1 MSEDVP
7 SWKKEEVNQLTK
19 MLESSPVIGV
29 VNIEGIPA
37 RQMQQMRAKLR
48 DVARIRSSKNTF
60 IEKAIE
66 RAGENRENLEDL
78 EDFVHGQ
85 IALVMTDEN
94 PFKLFNHMEK
104 TKTKAPASGGE
115 TAPED
120 VIVEEGET
128 PFKPGP
134 IVGDLQNVGIPASI
148 KSGSVVIN
156 NTTTVVEEGETI
168 TSQLATMLR
177 RLEIN
182 PITVGLDLKSVYEDG
197 ILYERE
203 DLDIDP
209 SEFVEDIKDSAA
221 SAFALSVG
229 ISYPTREN
237 ITTLVSKSSS
247 DAMGLAFNADI
258 INEETIGSILSQ
270 VSTNMMA
277 LASELDPEA
286 LDEELR
292 EKLGI
297 EIQEKEE
304 ESQEETQEKDD
315 KEEDQDG
322 EQGEE
327 EGQKES
333 QDEDQEDKD
342 QEDEE

>member
-7 SWKKEEVNQLTK
+7 SWKKVEVDELTK

-48 DVARIRSSKNTF
+48 EVARIRSSKNTF
-60 IEKAIE
+60 IEKAIN
-66 RAGENRENLEDL
+66 RAKENRENLEDL
-78 EDFVHGQ
+78 QDFVQGQ
-85 IALVMTDEN
+85 IALVMTDLN
-94 PFKLFNHMEK
+94 PFKLFNRMEK

-120 VIVEEGET
+120 VKVEEGET

-148 KSGSVVIN
+148 KSGKVVIN
-156 NTTTVVEEGETI
+156 KTKTVVEEGETI
-168 TSQLATMLR
+168 TPQLATMLR

-182 PITVGLDLKSVYEDG
+182 PIIVGLDLRSVYEDG
-197 ILYERE
+197 LLYERD

-209 SEFVEDIKDSAA
+209 SEFIEDLKDSAA

-247 DAMGLAFNADI
+247 DAMSLAFNADI
-258 INEETIGSILSQ
+258 INEETIRPILSQ
-270 VSTNMMA
+270 VSSNMMA
-277 LASELDPEA
+277 LASKLDSEA

-297 EIQEKEE
+297 E
-304 ESQEETQEKDD
+304 ESQEEEQVEEE
-315 KEEDQDG
+315 EEDEDQ
-322 EQGEE
+322 EE
-327 EGQKES
+327 EEKSQKDEDEKEDA
-333 QDEDQEDKD
+333 QDDEDDEDQED
-342 QEDEE
+342 DE

>member
-7 SWKKEEVNQLTK
+7 SWKKEEVNELTD
-19 MLESSPVIGV
+19 MLKSSPVIGV

-48 DVARIRSSKNTF
+48 EFVTIRSSKNTF

-66 RAGENRENLEDL
+66 NAKEDREDL
-78 EDFVHGQ
+78 ESLHDFIEGQ
-85 IALVMTDEN
+85 IALVTTELN
-94 PFKLFNHMEK
+94 PFKLFNRMED

-120 VIVEEGET
+120 VVVEEGDT

-156 NTTTVVEEGETI
+156 KTTTVVEGGETI
-168 TSQLATMLR
+168 EPKLANMLS

-182 PITVGLDLKSVYEDG
+182 PITVGLDLKTVYEDG
-197 ILYERE
+197 ILYERD

-209 SEFVEDIKDSAA
+209 EEFVQDIKDA
-221 SAFALSVG
+221 SASSFALSVG
-229 ISYPTREN
+229 ISYPTEEN

-247 DAMGLAFNADI
+247 DAMSLAYNTDV
-258 INEETIGSILSQ
+258 INEETIGPILSK
-270 VSTNMMA
+270 VTGNMMS
-277 LASELDPEA
+277 LASKLDPEA
-286 LDEELR
+286 LDSELK

-297 EIQEKEE
+297 REE
-304 ESQEETQEKDD
+304 EAET
-315 KEEDQDG
+315 
-322 EQGEE
+322 EE
-327 EGQKES
+327 E
-333 QDEDQEDKD
+333 EDKD
-342 QEDEE
+342 QEDE

>member
-7 SWKKEEVNQLTK
+7 SWKKEEVNELTE
-19 MLESSPVIGV
+19 MLKSSPVIGV

-48 DVARIRSSKNTF
+48 EFVTIRSSKNTF

-66 RAGENRENLEDL
+66 EAKEERESLEDI
-78 EDFVHGQ
+78 EEFIEGQ
-85 IALVMTDEN
+85 IALVTTDLN
-94 PFKLFNHMEK
+94 PFKLFNRMED

-120 VIVEEGET
+120 VVVEEGDT

-134 IVGDLQNVGIPASI
+134 IVGDLQNAGIPASI

-156 NTTTVVEEGETI
+156 QTKTVVEAGETI
-168 TSQLATMLR
+168 DSQLANMLS

-182 PITVGLDLKSVYEDG
+182 PITVGLDLRTVYEDG

-209 SEFVEDIKDSAA
+209 EEFLQDIKDSAA
-221 SAFALSVG
+221 SSFALSVS
-229 ISYPTREN
+229 ISYPTKEN
-237 ITTLVSKSSS
+237 ITTLVSKSST
-247 DAMGLAFNADI
+247 DAMSLAYNADI
-258 INEETIGSILSQ
+258 INEETIVPILSQ
-270 VSTNMMA
+270 VTNNMMA
-277 LASELDPEA
+277 LASELEADA
-286 LDEELR
+286 LDSELK

-297 EIQEKEE
+297 EEEQEDVDGTEE
-304 ESQEETQEKDD
+304 DIDE
-315 KEEDQDG
+315 EEDQ
-322 EQGEE
+322 
-327 EGQKES
+327 
-333 QDEDQEDKD
+333 QDQAQEDD
-342 QEDEE
+342 

>member
-7 SWKKEEVNQLTK
+7 NWKKEEVDQLTK
-19 MLESSPVIGV
+19 MLQSSPVIGV

-48 DVARIRSSKNTF
+48 DVATIRSSKNTF

-66 RAGENRENLEDL
+66 RAEEDRENLEEL
-78 EDFVHGQ
+78 EDSIQGQ
-85 IALVMTDEN
+85 IALVMTDLN
-94 PFKLFNHMEK
+94 PFKLFNRMEK

-120 VIVEEGET
+120 VKVEEGET

-148 KSGSVVIN
+148 KSGKVMIN
-156 NTTTVVEEGETI
+156 KTTTVVEEGETI
-168 TSQLATMLR
+168 NPQLATMLR

-182 PITVGLDLKSVYEDG
+182 PITVGLDLRSVYEDG
-197 ILYERE
+197 ILYDRE

-209 SEFVEDIKDSAA
+209 SEFVEDLKDSAA

-237 ITTLVSKSSS
+237 ITTLVSKSSN
-247 DAMGLAFNADI
+247 DAMSLAFNTDI
-258 INEETIGSILSQ
+258 INEETIRPILSQ
-270 VSTNMMA
+270 VSNNMMA
-277 LASELDPEA
+277 LASKLDTEA
-286 LDEELR
+286 LDEGLK

-297 EIQEKEE
+297 EEERTDEEDEEEDHEE
-304 ESQEETQEKDD
+304 ESDS
-315 KEEDQDG
+315 
-322 EQGEE
+322 EE
-327 EGQKES
+327 EEAGDV
-333 QDEDQEDKD
+333 QDEDQEDED
-342 QEDEE
+342 HEDEEDNEKEE

>member
-7 SWKKEEVNQLTK
+7 SWKKEEVNELTD

-48 DVARIRSSKNTF
+48 EVARIRSSKNTF

-66 RAGENRENLEDL
+66 RAKGDRENLKDL
-78 EDFVHGQ
+78 EDFIEGQ
-85 IALVMTDEN
+85 IALVATDLN
-94 PFKLFNHMEK
+94 PFKLFNRMEK

-115 TAPED
+115 TAPEN
-120 VIVEEGET
+120 VKVKEGET

-148 KSGSVVIN
+148 KSGKVVIN
-156 NTTTVVEEGETI
+156 KTKTVVKEGETI
-168 TSQLATMLR
+168 SPKLATMLR

-182 PITVGLDLKSVYEDG
+182 PITVGLDLRSVYEDG
-197 ILYERE
+197 ILYERD

-209 SEFVEDIKDSAA
+209 SEFLQDLKDSAA

-229 ISYPTREN
+229 ISYPTKEN
-237 ITTLVSKSSS
+237 ITTLVSKSSR
-247 DAMGLAFNADI
+247 DAMSLAFNADI
-258 INEETIGSILSQ
+258 INEETIVPILSQ
-270 VSTNMMA
+270 VSSNMMA
-277 LASELDPEA
+277 LASKVDAEA
-286 LDEELR
+286 LDDELR

-297 EIQEKEE
+297 EEDQ
-304 ESQEETQEKDD
+304 DV
-315 KEEDQDG
+315 EEDQV
-322 EQGEE
+322 EEE
-327 EGQKES
+327 EGQDEEDQGKEEEGEE
-333 QDEDQEDKD
+333 DEDQED
-342 QEDEE
+342 EE

>member
-7 SWKKEEVNQLTK
+7 EWKKNEVDELTK

-48 DVARIRSSKNTF
+48 EVARIRSSKNTL
-60 IEKAIE
+60 IEKALE
-66 RAGENRENLEDL
+66 RAKENRENLEDL
-78 EDFVHGQ
+78 EDFVQGQ
-85 IALVMTDEN
+85 IALVMTDLN
-94 PFKLFNHMEK
+94 PFKLFNRMEK

-120 VIVEEGET
+120 VKVEEGET

-148 KSGSVVIN
+148 KSGKVVIN
-156 NTTTVVEEGETI
+156 KTKTVVEEGETI
-168 TSQLATMLR
+168 TPQLATMLR

-182 PITVGLDLKSVYEDG
+182 PITVGLDLRSVYEDG

-209 SEFVEDIKDSAA
+209 SEFLEDLKDSAA

-247 DAMGLAFNADI
+247 DAMSLAFNADI
-258 INEETIGSILSQ
+258 INEKTIGPILSQ
-270 VSTNMMA
+270 VSSNMMA
-277 LASELDPEA
+277 LASKLDSEA
-286 LDEELR
+286 LDEDLR

-297 EIQEKEE
+297 EESQEEEEVEEDQKEE
-304 ESQEETQEKDD
+304 ESQEESQEDEKE
-315 KEEDQDG
+315 KEEA
-322 EQGEE
+322 
-327 EGQKES
+327 KE
-333 QDEDQEDKD
+333 DEDQKD
-342 QEDEE
+342 DE

>member
-7 SWKKEEVNQLTK
+7 SWKKEEVDELTK

-48 DVARIRSSKNTF
+48 EVARIRSSKNTLL
-60 IEKAIE
+60 EKAIE
-66 RAGENRENLEDL
+66 RAKDNRENLEDI
-78 EDFVHGQ
+78 ERFVEGQ
-85 IALVMTDEN
+85 VALVMTDLN
-94 PFKLFNHMEK
+94 PFKLFNRMEK

-115 TAPED
+115 TAPEN
-120 VIVEEGET
+120 VKVEEGET

-148 KSGSVVIN
+148 KSGKVVIN
-156 NTTTVVEEGETI
+156 KTKTVVKEGETI
-168 TSQLATMLR
+168 TPQLATMLR

-182 PITVGLDLKSVYEDG
+182 PITVGLDLRSVYEEG
-197 ILYERE
+197 LLYERE

-209 SEFVEDIKDSAA
+209 AEFVKDLKDSAA

-237 ITTLVSKSSS
+237 ITTLISKSSR
-247 DAMGLAFNADI
+247 DAMSLAFNADI
-258 INEETIGSILSQ
+258 INEETIRPILSQ
-270 VSTNMMA
+270 VSSNMMA
-277 LASELDPEA
+277 LASKLDKEA

-297 EIQEKEE
+297 EESQDEE
-304 ESQEETQEKDD
+304 EEVQEDESKEGEERQEEDTQED
-315 KEEDQDG
+315 
-322 EQGEE
+322 
-327 EGQKES
+327 EGQE
-333 QDEDQEDKD
+333 DEDQED
-342 QEDEE
+342 EE

>member
-7 SWKKEEVNQLTK
+7 SWKKEEVDELTK

-48 DVARIRSSKNTF
+48 EVARIRSSKNTF
-60 IEKAIE
+60 IEKAIN
-66 RAGENRENLEDL
+66 RAKENRENLEDL
-78 EDFVHGQ
+78 QDFVQGQ
-85 IALVMTDEN
+85 IALVMTDLN
-94 PFKLFNHMEK
+94 PFKLFNRMEK

-120 VIVEEGET
+120 VKVEEGET

-148 KSGSVVIN
+148 KSGKVVIN
-156 NTTTVVEEGETI
+156 KTKTVVEEGETI
-168 TSQLATMLR
+168 TPQLATMLR

-182 PITVGLDLKSVYEDG
+182 PIIVGLDLRSVYEDG
-197 ILYERE
+197 LLYERD

-209 SEFVEDIKDSAA
+209 SEFIEDLKDSAA

-247 DAMGLAFNADI
+247 DAMSLAFNADI
-258 INEETIGSILSQ
+258 INEETIRPILSQ
-270 VSTNMMA
+270 VSSNMMA
-277 LASELDPEA
+277 LASKLDSEA

-297 EIQEKEE
+297 E
-304 ESQEETQEKDD
+304 ESQEEEQVEEEEEDEDQEEEEKSQKDED
-315 KEEDQDG
+315 EKEEAQDD
-322 EQGEE
+322 ED
-327 EGQKES
+327 
-333 QDEDQEDKD
+333 DEDQED
-342 QEDEE
+342 DE

>member
-7 SWKKEEVNQLTK
+7 SWKKDEVEELTK
-19 MLESSPVIGV
+19 MLKSSPVIGV

-37 RQMQQMRAKLR
+37 RQMQQIRAKLR
-48 DVARIRSSKNTF
+48 EVARIRSSKNTF

-66 RAGENRENLEDL
+66 RAKENRENLEDI
-78 EDFVHGQ
+78 EDFVQGQ
-85 IALVMTDEN
+85 IALVMTDLN
-94 PFKLFNHMEK
+94 PFKLFNRMEK

-120 VIVEEGET
+120 VKVEEGET

-148 KSGSVVIN
+148 KSGKVVIN
-156 NTTTVVEEGETI
+156 KTKTVVKEGETI
-168 TSQLATMLR
+168 TPKLATMLR

-182 PITVGLDLKSVYEDG
+182 PITVGLDLRTVYEDG

-209 SEFVEDIKDSAA
+209 SEFIEDLKNSAA

-237 ITTLVSKSSS
+237 ITTLVSKSST
-247 DAMGLAFNADI
+247 DAMSLAFNADI
-258 INEETIGSILSQ
+258 INEKTIRPILSQ
-270 VSTNMMA
+270 VSSNMMA
-277 LASELDPEA
+277 LASKLDKEA

-292 EKLGI
+292 ENLGI
-297 EIQEKEE
+297 EESQEEEQVEEEEKDQEEEE
-304 ESQEETQEKDD
+304 ESQEDEDE
-315 KEEDQDG
+315 KEEDQ
-322 EQGEE
+322 E
-327 EGQKES
+327 
-333 QDEDQEDKD
+333 DEDQKD
-342 QEDEE
+342 DE

>member
-7 SWKKEEVNQLTK
+7 SWKKDEVEELTK
-19 MLESSPVIGV
+19 MLKSSPVIGV

-48 DVARIRSSKNTF
+48 EVARIRSSKNTF

-66 RAGENRENLEDL
+66 RAKENRENLEDI
-78 EDFVHGQ
+78 EDFVQGQ
-85 IALVMTDEN
+85 IALVMTDLN
-94 PFKLFNHMEK
+94 PFKLFNRMEK

-120 VIVEEGET
+120 VKVEEGET

-148 KSGSVVIN
+148 KSGKVVIN
-156 NTTTVVEEGETI
+156 KTKTVVKEGETI
-168 TSQLATMLR
+168 TPKLATMLR

-182 PITVGLDLKSVYEDG
+182 PITVGLDLRTVYEDG

-209 SEFVEDIKDSAA
+209 SEFIEDLKNSAA

-237 ITTLVSKSSS
+237 ITTLVSKSST
-247 DAMGLAFNADI
+247 DAMSLAFNADI
-258 INEETIGSILSQ
+258 INEKTIRPILSQ
-270 VSTNMMA
+270 VSSNMMA
-277 LASELDPEA
+277 LASKLDKEA

-292 EKLGI
+292 ENLGI
-297 EIQEKEE
+297 EESQEEEQVEEEEKDQEEEE
-304 ESQEETQEKDD
+304 ESQEDEDE
-315 KEEDQDG
+315 KEEDQ
-322 EQGEE
+322 E
-327 EGQKES
+327 
-333 QDEDQEDKD
+333 DEDQKD
-342 QEDEE
+342 DE

>member
-7 SWKKEEVNQLTK
+7 SWKKEEVNELTK

-48 DVARIRSSKNTF
+48 EVARIRSSKNTF
-60 IEKAIE
+60 IEKAIK
-66 RAGENRENLEDL
+66 RAKDNREDL
-78 EDFVHGQ
+78 EELQEFIEGQ
-85 IALVMTDEN
+85 IALVMTDLN
-94 PFKLFNHMEK
+94 PFKLFNRMEK

-120 VIVEEGET
+120 VKVEEGET

-148 KSGSVVIN
+148 KSGKVVIN
-156 NTTTVVEEGETI
+156 KTKTVVEEGETI
-168 TSQLATMLR
+168 TPQLATMLR

-182 PITVGLDLKSVYEDG
+182 PITVGLDLRSVYEDG

-209 SEFVEDIKDSAA
+209 NEFVEDLKDSAA
-221 SAFALSVG
+221 SAFALSVS

-237 ITTLVSKSSS
+237 ITTLISKSSS
-247 DAMGLAFNADI
+247 DAMSLAFNADI
-258 INEETIGSILSQ
+258 INAKTIKPILSQ
-270 VSTNMMA
+270 VSSNMMA
-277 LASELDPEA
+277 LASKLDAGA
-286 LDEELR
+286 LDEELKA
-292 EKLGI
+292 ELGI
-297 EIQEKEE
+297 DEEEEEEEEEKEKE
-304 ESQEETQEKDD
+304 NDQEGDDENQED
-315 KEEDQDG
+315 EEDQ
-322 EQGEE
+322 
-327 EGQKES
+327 
-333 QDEDQEDKD
+333 D
-342 QEDEE
+342 QEDEENEDQKDDE

>member
-1 MSEDVP
+1 MNEDVP
-7 SWKKEEVNQLTK
+7 SWKIEEVNELTK
-19 MLESSPVIGV
+19 ILESSPVIGV

-48 DVARIRSSKNTF
+48 EVAKIRSSKNTF

-66 RAGENRENLEDL
+66 RAEENRENLEEL
-78 EDFVHGQ
+78 EDFVEGQ
-85 IALVMTDEN
+85 IALVMTDLN
-94 PFKLFNHMEK
+94 PFKLFNRMEK

-120 VIVEEGET
+120 VKVEEGET

-148 KSGSVVIN
+148 KSGKVMIN
-156 NTTTVVEEGETI
+156 KTKTVVKEGETI
-168 TSQLATMLR
+168 SPQLATMLR

-182 PITVGLDLKSVYEDG
+182 PITVGLDLKSVYEEG
-197 ILYERE
+197 IIYDRE

-209 SEFVEDIKDSAA
+209 SEFIEDLKDSAA

-247 DAMGLAFNADI
+247 DAMSLAFNADI
-258 INEETIGSILSQ
+258 INEETIKPILSQ
-270 VSTNMMA
+270 VSSNMMA
-277 LASELDPEA
+277 LASKLDSEA
-286 LDEELR
+286 LDEELG
-292 EKLGI
+292 EKLGLD
-297 EIQEKEE
+297 KEE
-304 ESQEETQEKDD
+304 EDEE
-315 KEEDQDG
+315 
-322 EQGEE
+322 
-327 EGQKES
+327 
-333 QDEDQEDKD
+333 
-342 QEDEE
+342 QEDEEQEDEKQEDEEQVDEEQEEAQENEEDE

>member
-7 SWKKEEVNQLTK
+7 RWKKDEVDELTK

-48 DVARIRSSKNTF
+48 EVARIRSSKNTF

-66 RAGENRENLEDL
+66 RAKENRESLEDL
-78 EDFVHGQ
+78 EDFVQGQ
-85 IALVMTDEN
+85 IALVMTDLN
-94 PFKLFNHMEK
+94 PFKLFNRMEK

-120 VIVEEGET
+120 VKVEEGET

-148 KSGSVVIN
+148 KSGKVVIN
-156 NTTTVVEEGETI
+156 KTKTVVEEGETI
-168 TSQLATMLR
+168 TPQLATMLR

-182 PITVGLDLKSVYEDG
+182 PITVGLDLRSVYEDG

-209 SEFVEDIKDSAA
+209 SEFLEDLKDSAA

-247 DAMGLAFNADI
+247 DAMSLAFNADI
-258 INEETIGSILSQ
+258 INEETIRPILSQ
-270 VSTNMMA
+270 VSSNMMG
-277 LASELDPEA
+277 LASKLDSEA

-297 EIQEKEE
+297 E
-304 ESQEETQEKDD
+304 ESQED
-315 KEEDQDG
+315 EEV
-322 EQGEE
+322 EEEEE
-327 EGQKES
+327 EGQE
-333 QDEDQEDKD
+333 EDQEDEKEEVQEVEDQKD
-342 QEDEE
+342 DE

>member
-7 SWKKEEVNQLTK
+7 SWKKEEVNELTD

-48 DVARIRSSKNTF
+48 EVAKIRSSKNTF
-60 IEKAIE
+60 IKKAID
-66 RAGENRENLEDL
+66 RAKGDRENLKDL
-78 EDFVHGQ
+78 EDFIEGQ
-85 IALVMTDEN
+85 IALITTDLN
-94 PFKLFNHMEK
+94 PFKVFNRMEK

-120 VIVEEGET
+120 VKVKEGET

-148 KSGSVVIN
+148 KSGKVVIN
-156 NTTTVVEEGETI
+156 KTKTVVKEGETI
-168 TSQLATMLR
+168 SPKLATMLR

-182 PITVGLDLKSVYEDG
+182 PITVGLDLRSVYEDG
-197 ILYERE
+197 ILYERD

-209 SEFVEDIKDSAA
+209 SEFLQDLKDSAA

-247 DAMGLAFNADI
+247 DAMSLAFNADI
-258 INEETIGSILSQ
+258 INEETIVPILSQ
-270 VSTNMMA
+270 VSSNMMA
-277 LASELDPEA
+277 LASKVDTEA
-286 LDEELR
+286 LDDELR

-297 EIQEKEE
+297 E
-304 ESQEETQEKDD
+304 KDED
-315 KEEDQDG
+315 AEEDQEEKEVEEG
-322 EQGEE
+322 QGEE
-327 EGQKES
+327 E
-333 QDEDQEDKD
+333 EDAEEEEGE
-342 QEDEE
+342 EDEKDEE